1 MSKLTA
7 YTLEIYKADRRI
19 KKDARRGK
27 DKVGLRF
34 VEAKDFVPVTADFI
48 RYAAEGIRQMGYVVE
63 VHETFVTRTNMMSGQ
78 EMQERYD
85 TPSYCSP
92 SSESYWSM

>member
-19 KKDARRGK
+19 KEGQR
-27 DKVGLRF
+27 L
-34 VEAKDFVPVTADFI
+34 VEKRDFDPVTRAYIDTVVD
-48 RYAAEGIRQMGYVVE
+48 RLQTKGITIKVY
-63 VHETFVTRTNMMSGQ
+63 ETFVTKKNLIGGREFT
-78 EMQERYD
+78 ERYD
-85 TPSYCSP
+85 TPYYCSP